1 MKFIQAFV
9 LSLVL
14 FLSACTTVEETNRRA
29 LHIVSQEQLNQ
40 MSKEE
45 FERLKKE
52 SQLSNNS
59 DYHERIQTVIRDL
72 SEVISL
78 DSNQY
83 NFQWDYILIEDDEI
97 VNAFAL
103 PGGQIGIYTGLFKVA
118 LTKSDL
124 AVVIGH
130 EMAHVIARHGGE
142 RMSQQLLA
150 YGGSFLLSIRSED
163 TSPERQRQLMTAYGL
178 GSKLGFLLPY
188 SRVHEKEADR
198 LGLYYMTKAGYD
210 PRVAIA
216 FWQRMS
222 EEKSIVLPE
231 LLSTHPSD
239 HNRIAHLK
247 LILEELGFSYE

>member
-1 MKFIQAFV
+1 M
-9 LSLVL
+9 
-14 FLSACTTVEETNRRA
+14 
-29 LHIVSQEQLNQ
+29 SQEQLNQ

-45 FERLKKE
+45 FEQLKKE

-59 DYHERIQTVIRDL
+59 DYHERIETVIRDL

-118 LTKSDL
+118 LTEADL

-198 LGLYYMTKAGYD
+198 LGLYYMTKA
-210 PRVAIA
+210 VMIH
-216 FWQRMS
+216 
-222 EEKSIVLPE
+222 E
-231 LLSTHPSD
+231 
-239 HNRIAHLK
+239 
-247 LILEELGFSYE
+247 